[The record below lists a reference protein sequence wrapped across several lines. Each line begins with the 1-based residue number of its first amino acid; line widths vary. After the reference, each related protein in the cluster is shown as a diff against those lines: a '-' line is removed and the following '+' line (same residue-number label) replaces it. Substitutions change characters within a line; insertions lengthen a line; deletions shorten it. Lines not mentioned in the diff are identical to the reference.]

1 MAKKSTKN
9 ETLVL
14 SPVLPEV
21 KIYKHDDFCERLAK
35 LLPSY
40 PRPNIELV
48 RILRYKLRND
58 PKNAISTKQYN
69 DFHNRI
75 DPLLKHLQQTEE
87 KELQNMESDFFY
99 RNKLVPATIE
109 EIKNDKRMG
118 KVYNNI
124 KEICEIRKQWYS
136 YE

>member
-1 MAKKSTKN
+1 MEKSLSADEPSISSNSSFDSKVDFKLTSTPMAKKSTKN

-75 DPLLKHLQQTEE
+75 DPL
-87 KELQNMESDFFY
+87 
-99 RNKLVPATIE
+99 
-109 EIKNDKRMG
+109 
-118 KVYNNI
+118 
-124 KEICEIRKQWYS
+124 
-136 YE
+136 